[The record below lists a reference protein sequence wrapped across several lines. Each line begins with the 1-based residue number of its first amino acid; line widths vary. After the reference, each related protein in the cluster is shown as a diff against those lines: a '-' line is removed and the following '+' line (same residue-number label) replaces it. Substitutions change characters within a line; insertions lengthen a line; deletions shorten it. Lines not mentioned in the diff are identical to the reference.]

1 MPRLPIPTYVFA
13 LVVVRLGHRFLLVH
27 ERKHGQLW
35 YLPAG
40 RVEPGE
46 SIVAAAHRETMEE
59 AGVAIDLAGI
69 LRIENSV
76 HIDGSARLRVFFLA
90 HPRDDTP
97 PKHEPDDETLGAAW
111 VALDEIDRYPLR
123 GDEVLPIFRYVADGG
138 PVYPLSL
145 LCPEG
150 SPWSLDPQPRPARAR

>member
-1 MPRLPIPTYVFA
+1 MGREAIPSWFFV

-46 SIVAAAHRETMEE
+46 TFVEAAHRETLEE
-59 AGVAIDLAGI
+59 AGIPIVVEGI
-69 LRIENSV
+69 LRVEHTPQDAST
-76 HIDGSARLRVFFLA
+76 RVRVMVVA

-97 PKHEPDDETLGAAW
+97 PKKVPDEESLEAGWFSLEELAA
-111 VALDEIDRYPLR
+111 LPLR
-123 GDEVLPIFRYVADGG
+123 GVEVREIFEHVAEGG
-138 PVYPLSL
+138 AIAPLSL
-145 LCPEG
+145 LVAEG
-150 SPWSLDPQPRPARAR
+150 APWRR